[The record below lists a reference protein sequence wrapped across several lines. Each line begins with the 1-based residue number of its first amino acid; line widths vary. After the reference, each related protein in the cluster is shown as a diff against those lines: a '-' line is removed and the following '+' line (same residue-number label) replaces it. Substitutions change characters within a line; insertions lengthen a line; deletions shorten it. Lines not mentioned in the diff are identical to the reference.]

1 MLTRKIKE
9 ALSRAHLVCAEKT
22 VCHQDLCDPDT
33 GSPEAELCKAELRKG
48 GMVEQVIEAAVTR
61 HMTDECVQFSF
72 NPAPYPDAY
81 LSEGLLRA
89 GLVVMSPKD
98 FNELRRLIAA
108 LSESYEHLSAEFRAE
123 MPVVRT
129 ESGRW

>member
-1 MLTRKIKE
+1 MLTEKIKE
-9 ALSRAHLVCAEKT
+9 ALSRAHIVCAEKT
-22 VCHQDLCDPDT
+22 VWHHDLCDPDT
-33 GSPEAELCKAELRKG
+33 RSPEAELHKG

-72 NPAPYPDAY
+72 NPAPHPDAY

-98 FNELRRLIAA
+98 FNELRRLIAV
-108 LSESYEHLSAEFRAE
+108 LSESYEHLSAEFQAE
-123 MPVVRT
+123 MPVVRP
-129 ESGRW
+129 EDERC

>member
-22 VCHQDLCDPDT
+22 VCHQDLCDPGT
-33 GSPEAELCKAELRKG
+33 GSPEAELRKG

-108 LSESYEHLSAEFRAE
+108 LSESYEHLSAEGRAE
-123 MPVVRT
+123 RPVVRT